1 MLSIL
6 IPVYNFNCVAL
17 VEALHSQCTSEKIPF
32 EILVLDDTSKLFK
45 EENRA
50 INKLDHCQYI
60 ESELHYGRAKI
71 RNELGK
77 RARYENL
84 LFIDSDAL
92 VDCPDFIQN
101 YLQNTDQADVLIGGM
116 KYSEHPPKEN
126 ALRWYYGSKREYL
139 PASVRNQNPY
149 RSLISFNLMI
159 KKAVFDKHPFDE
171 ASIEVEKSAYGHE
184 DTLLGLRFKEY
195 TISVFHLDNQLV
207 HDYHETNAG
216 FLANSLIAVEKYVNN
231 PQFRTPEVRSEE
243 HTPELHP
250 YTKLFRSHPFDEASI
265 EVEKSAYGHEDT
277 LLGLRFKE
285 YTISVFHLDNQL
297 VHDYHETNA
306 GFLANSLI
314 AVEKYVNNPQFRT
327 PEVVEQIKIF
337 KAFEKVKRFGLVGL
351 LSFLYRK
358 GEARMKNNLFSHS
371 PSLRLFD
378 FYRLSYL
385 AYYDKKNRDQ
395 FQ

>member
-231 PQFRTPEVRSEE
+231 PQFRTPEV
-243 HTPELHP
+243 
-250 YTKLFRSHPFDEASI
+250 
-265 EVEKSAYGHEDT
+265 
-277 LLGLRFKE
+277 
-285 YTISVFHLDNQL
+285 
-297 VHDYHETNA
+297 
-306 GFLANSLI
+306 
-314 AVEKYVNNPQFRT
+314 
-327 PEVVEQIKIF
+327 VEQIKIF

-385 AYYDKKNRDQ
+385 ANYYKKNTIQKNRGQ
-395 FQ
+395 PFARHCVKESTSILINYNYSTFNSLLKSFHFNFFHNFFLCFRFWYEYFQHTIFVIRFDILCIYIFR